1 MPEAWEQFL
10 LNFLLFLLIKQESML
25 DNPKQKNLFKAVV
38 AKASLKQEVY
48 TKTLNAFNNFK
59 AEVTLLVQKYHESV
73 KPGKWNI
80 PFEFKDQGPFEFEL
94 KFGGDVLIFFMHT
107 NVFEFSRDHEVM
119 KTSYIKEDKSRS
131 YCGIIHIFNFLADSF
146 KYNRTNDIGY
156 LIGRIFINR
165 ENHYFVEGK
174 REIGL
179 LYNNFATA
187 ILNKN
192 ALYGIV
198 KSSILY
204 TLNFDLL
211 TPPYDNMKEVT
222 VLEIKTTLDNIQ
234 IRTGKRL
241 GFRFQADKSEES

>member
-1 MPEAWEQFL
+1 MNNEP
-10 LNFLLFLLIKQESML
+10 IKTRE
-25 DNPKQKNLFKAVV
+25 LFKSIVS
-38 AKASLKQEVY
+38 KAGLKQEIY
-48 TKTLNAFNNFK
+48 ATTMAAFDKFKKETNALCDEYHK
-59 AEVTLLVQKYHESV
+59 VIKQK
-73 KPGKWNI
+73 KWPI
-80 PFEFKDQGPFEFEL
+80 PFEYKDRGTFEFEL

-119 KTSYIKEDKSRS
+119 KTSYIKDDKRRS

-165 ENHYFVEGK
+165 ESHYFIEGK

-179 LYNNFATA
+179 LYNNFPTA
-187 ILNKN
+187 VLENHTITS
-192 ALYGIV
+192 II

-211 TPPYDNMKEVT
+211 TPPYENLKEVT
-222 VLEIKTTLDNIQ
+222 LQEMLTTIDSSRIK
-234 IRTGKRL
+234 TGKRL
-241 GFRFQADKSEES
+241 GFRFQADRLSTEEG

>member
-1 MPEAWEQFL
+1 MPSPNKE
-10 LNFLLFLLIKQESML
+10 LFE
-25 DNPKQKNLFKAVV
+25 AVV
-38 AKASLKQEVY
+38 KKAGLKQEVY
-48 TKTLNAFNNFK
+48 TRTLTAFNVFK
-59 AEVTLLVQKYHESV
+59 EETTRLAADYHR
-73 KPGKWNI
+73 KIRQTQWPI
-80 PFEFKDQGPFEFEL
+80 PFEFKDMGMFEFEL

-119 KTSYIKEDKSRS
+119 KSPYIKDDKRRS

-156 LIGRIFINR
+156 LIGRVFVNR
-165 ENHYFVEGK
+165 ESHYFIEGK

-187 ILNKN
+187 KLNMG
-192 ALYGIV
+192 AIDSIIR
-198 KSSILY
+198 SSIEY

-222 VLEIKTTLDNIQ
+222 VLEMQATLDNMM

-241 GFRFQADKSEES
+241 GFRFQADEVEKRDK

>member
-1 MPEAWEQFL
+1 MNNAP
-10 LNFLLFLLIKQESML
+10 IKTQE
-25 DNPKQKNLFKAVV
+25 LFKAIVS
-38 AKASLKQEVY
+38 KAGLKQEIY
-48 TKTLNAFNNFK
+48 STTLAAFNEFK
-59 AEVTLLVQKYHESV
+59 QETIRLCEEYH
-73 KPGKWNI
+73 KKIKQTKWQI
-80 PFEFKDQGPFEFEL
+80 PFEYKDRGTFEFEL
-94 KFGGDVLIFFMHT
+94 KFGSDILIFFMHT

-119 KTSYIKEDKSRS
+119 KASYIKDDKRRS

-165 ENHYFVEGK
+165 ESHYFIEGK

-179 LYNNFATA
+179 LYNNFPTA
-187 ILNKN
+187 ILNPR
-192 ALYGIV
+192 AITSIL

-222 VLEIKTTLDNIQ
+222 LQEMLSTIDNLQIK
-234 IRTGKRL
+234 TGKRL
-241 GFRFQADKSEES
+241 GFKFQADRLMGEEGER